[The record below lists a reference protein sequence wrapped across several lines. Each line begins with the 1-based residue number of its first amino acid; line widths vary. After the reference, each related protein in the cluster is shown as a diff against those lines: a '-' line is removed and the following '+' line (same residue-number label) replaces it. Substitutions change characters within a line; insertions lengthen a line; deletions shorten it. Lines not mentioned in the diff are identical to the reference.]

1 MRHEKRAKGSALRN
15 ASFSRVLFFSP
26 LSLKKKKKRDS
37 QAVANIVQRL
47 PRALHLTSPYILG
60 NYGTI

>member
-26 LSLKKKKKRDS
+26 LSLKKKKKERFTGS
-37 QAVANIVQRL
+37 GKYSTETSSCPSPNFPL
-47 PRALHLTSPYILG
+47 HPR
-60 NYGTI
+60 